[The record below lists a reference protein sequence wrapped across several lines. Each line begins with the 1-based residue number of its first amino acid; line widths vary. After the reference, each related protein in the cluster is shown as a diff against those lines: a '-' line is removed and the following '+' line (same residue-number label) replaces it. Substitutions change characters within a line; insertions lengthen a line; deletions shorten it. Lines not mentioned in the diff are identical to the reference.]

1 MKRHV
6 CQCCGQSVENVRE
19 GVRLTPLKA
28 RIFDLIKARPG
39 ITQGELCWIV
49 YGVNAQA
56 GQWTIGAHVHQI
68 RNLLKGTG
76 VIVQGVPHNGYSVRE
91 RGKR

>member
-6 CQCCGQSVENVRE
+6 CQCCGQSIENVRE

-39 ITQGELCWIV
+39 ITQEELCWIV

-56 GQWTIGAHVHQI
+56 GQIGGHVHQI